1 MYDVE
6 IRMKT
11 AVHEC
16 MAKTASSID
25 LHCVYIV
32 YSHAHAQGKGFG
44 TAVQCYGYIHVL
56 ENEGN
61 VS

>member
-1 MYDVE
+1 
-6 IRMKT
+6 MKT

-61 VS
+61 VN